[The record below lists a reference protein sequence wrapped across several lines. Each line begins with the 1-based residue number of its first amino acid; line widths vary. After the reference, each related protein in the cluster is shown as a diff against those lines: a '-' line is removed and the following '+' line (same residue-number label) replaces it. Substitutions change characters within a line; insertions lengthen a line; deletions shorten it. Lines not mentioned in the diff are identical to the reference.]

1 MERLHGRCSSQKDA
15 LVAAQVNLIAD
26 GGLSFA
32 VHPAPAPDD
41 VNWPALW
48 LGWRPRVLRTVA
60 VVLPVAAIMVFPI
73 GIFTGARRRCRRR
86 SWSFSC
92 IVK

>member
-1 MERLHGRCSSQKDA
+1 M
-15 LVAAQVNLIAD
+15 AAQVNLIAD

-73 GIFTGARRRCRRR
+73 GIFTGARRRCWRR
-86 SWSFSC
+86 SECSYFFLE
-92 IVK
+92 